1 MNAIRRRLDE
11 YHRGRE
17 PERLKLKYQRIA
29 DDPLS
34 FFRGTPNLFFEN
46 WPVDSSLHSTPQV
59 WLCGDLH
66 LENFGAYRGDNRCT
80 YFDFNDFDEACLGP
94 LAWDLARLITSAA
107 IEAQERNWSKGDTE
121 ALGTRIVASYAS
133 ALATGKARWVERET
147 AKGLMHELLETLHL
161 RTWAAFLKSRT
172 RVDVRRRRFLR
183 VDHGKALPLKT
194 RREAKELEAFIA
206 NRPAGGL
213 RYLDAARRIAGNSSL
228 GVPRYVI
235 LVEDREE
242 NLFLLDLKMARPAVA
257 LAFPSVAGHALQP
270 VWPSE
275 AHRVTGVQAMVQ
287 AIPPAFLEPVEFQ
300 GEWWVLRELM
310 PGEDRVEIAEASSR
324 KFTAHAES
332 LGEIVAWGHLRAS
345 GRKGSATI
353 DALSEFAERKDW
365 RKELV
370 RFAVASARQNRRDW
384 QRFCERR

>member
-17 PERLKLKYQRIA
+17 PERLQLKYRRIA
-29 DDPLS
+29 EDPLS

-46 WPVDSSLHSTPQV
+46 WPADSALLETPFV

-94 LAWDLARLITSAA
+94 LAWDLARLTVSAA
-107 IEAQERNWSKGDTE
+107 IEADERGWSSADTE
-121 ALGTRIVASYAS
+121 ALGARMIASYAA
-133 ALATGKARWVERET
+133 ALGTGKARWVERET

-183 VDHGKALPLKT
+183 VDNGKALPLQA
-194 RREAKELEAFIA
+194 RREARVLESFIA
-206 NRPAGGL
+206 DRKSGGL

-235 LVEDREE
+235 LAEDRQE
-242 NLFLLDLKMARPAVA
+242 NLYLLDLKLARPAVV
-257 LAFPSVAGHALQP
+257 PGIHHAAAQP
-270 VWPSE
+270 AWPSE
-275 AHRVTGVQAMVQ
+275 AHRVTAVQTMVQ

-300 GEWWVLRELM
+300 KDWWVLRELM
-310 PGEDRVEIAEASSR
+310 PGEDRVEIAEASNR
-324 KFTAHAES
+324 KFAEHAES
-332 LGEIVAWGHLRAS
+332 LGEVVAWGHLRAG
-345 GRKGSATI
+345 GRQGSATI
-353 DALSEFAERKDW
+353 DALTEFAARKDW
-365 RKELV
+365 RKDLL
-370 RFAVASARQNRRDW
+370 RFGLAAARQNRRDW
-384 QRFCERR
+384 QDFRKKS